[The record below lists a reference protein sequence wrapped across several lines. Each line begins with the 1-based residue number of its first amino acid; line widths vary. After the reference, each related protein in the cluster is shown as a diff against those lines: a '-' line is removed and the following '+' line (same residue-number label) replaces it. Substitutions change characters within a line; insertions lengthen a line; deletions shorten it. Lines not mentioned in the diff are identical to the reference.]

1 MGQVEEWRIGGWGM
15 LHIWTTSLALY
26 VSLVIGGQTL
36 IKRSVNQ
43 EIIYLIGNYYN
54 PHQDLALRSSSSVM
68 RWKSRMGRMRP
79 QQVGVSNMH
88 SLRGVNIGTTHISLA
103 VSVEM
108 AFRVK
113 LLNEWVC
120 IVCNGQDAETCLGT
134 YNTSQSYWTNTTV
147 DNADRSWEWIV

>member
-1 MGQVEEWRIGGWGM
+1 M

-54 PHQDLALRSSSSVM
+54 LHQDLALRSSSSVM

-88 SLRGVNIGTTHISLA
+88 SLHGVNIGTTHISLA

-113 LLNEWVC
+113 LLDE
-120 IVCNGQDAETCLGT
+120 
-134 YNTSQSYWTNTTV
+134 
-147 DNADRSWEWIV
+147 